1 MCYTF
6 VYPYRD
12 LFCIC
17 FVFFRM
23 AFSFGNNAAGGAKP
37 AGGGFSFGTA
47 STNPTTQAGGGG
59 ESTHFLSR
67 F

>member
-1 MCYTF
+1 
-6 VYPYRD
+6 
-12 LFCIC
+12 
-17 FVFFRM
+17 M

-59 ESTHFLSR
+59 ESTHFLSYR